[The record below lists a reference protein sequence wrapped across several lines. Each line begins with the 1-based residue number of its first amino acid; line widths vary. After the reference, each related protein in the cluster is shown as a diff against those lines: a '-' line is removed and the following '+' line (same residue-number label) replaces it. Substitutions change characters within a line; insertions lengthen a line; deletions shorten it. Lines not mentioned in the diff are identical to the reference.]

1 MKKCSPGVICI
12 ETTTMI
18 FTALVVFSI
27 LWLIYLSINESQTQK
42 TQSQLIESDSSTSN
56 QNNTNNTYW
65 GIVPRFLP
73 SWPYNNLVNFF
84 NRGPRDIVRNPYVP
98 PLRDERYNVFV
109 GNGIG
114 VVSRPPELYP
124 ISTNVGSIVNSAYRQ
139 VGMLT
144 PMNQSSENNILS
156 LMGRPVHTSRDKW
169 QYYSIS
175 NQQNSIKLPLSV
187 NGRSAMAEY
196 GVDRLSADDT
206 VYVEGINQPHRV
218 TMYDND
224 SIQYLPFV

>member
-18 FTALVVFSI
+18 FTLLIVFSI
-27 LWLIYLSINESQTQK
+27 LWLLYLSINESYIQN
-42 TQSQLIESDSSTSN
+42 TQSQKNVYEPSTTN
-56 QNNTNNTYW
+56 QTNTNMYW
-65 GIVPRFLP
+65 GVIPRFLP
-73 SWPYNNLVNFF
+73 SWPYNNLVNLF
-84 NRGPRDIVRNPYVP
+84 NHRPRDIVRNPYVP

-109 GNGIG
+109 GNSIEG
-114 VVSRPPELYP
+114 VPRPSNLYP
-124 ISTNVGSIVNSAYRQ
+124 ISTNVGSIVNSTYRQ

-144 PMNQSSENNILS
+144 PMNQSSDNNIIS

-175 NQQNSIKLPLSV
+175 NQQNAIKLPLSV
-187 NGRSAMAEY
+187 NGRSAMTEY

>member
-18 FTALVVFSI
+18 FTLLIVFSI
-27 LWLIYLSINESQTQK
+27 LWLLYLSINESYIQN
-42 TQSQLIESDSSTSN
+42 TQSQKNVYEPSTTN
-56 QNNTNNTYW
+56 HNNTNMYW
-65 GIVPRFLP
+65 GVIPRFLP
-73 SWPYNNLVNFF
+73 SWPYNNLVNLF
-84 NRGPRDIVRNPYVP
+84 NRRPRDIVRNPYVP

-109 GNGIG
+109 GNSIG
-114 VVSRPPELYP
+114 VVPRPSNLYP
-124 ISTNVGSIVNSAYRQ
+124 ISTNVGSIVNSTYRQ

-144 PMNQSSENNILS
+144 PMNQSSDNNIIS

-175 NQQNSIKLPLSV
+175 NQQNAIKLPLSV
-187 NGRSAMAEY
+187 NGRSAMTEY